1 MHYVGQATPVKSLVR
16 GNRRMP
22 QPTMLEK
29 ILVPSDLSDESNS
42 VIPYAVTLAQAF
54 HSKLYLLHVMDPASL
69 KGPENLLD
77 FPRLTRMLALDVNA
91 PDLPPLKKSVTV
103 AKMYLYKKDRA
114 GAIAESAASKKVDL
128 ICMAS
133 NKDGVNL
140 AWWSVGS
147 IIESIIAG
155 TPCHVLC
162 IRGRPIKDRD
172 WKRPRFKHVLS
183 LTELGSAGAETFLKI
198 LPLVHKFDSMLHV
211 FPLVTGRTGHS
222 PEHNPLREVARIH
235 PARTNI
241 LLFANPDQRLRNLL
255 DFVKKTPIDLIVMAP
270 STRSKF
276 SNRLVNDVLV
286 KLLGATDSP
295 VLLLR

>member
-1 MHYVGQATPVKSLVR
+1 MR
-16 GNRRMP
+16 
-22 QPTMLEK
+22 PTMLEK

-91 PDLPPLKKSVTV
+91 PDLPPLKKTVAV
-103 AKMYLYKKDRA
+103 AKMYVYKKDRA
-114 GAIAESAASKKVDL
+114 EAIAESAVSKKVDL

-147 IIESIIAG
+147 IIESIIAS

-162 IRGRPIKDRD
+162 IRGRPIKDKD

-183 LTELGSAGAETFLKI
+183 LTELGSAGAETFLKV
-198 LPLVHKFDSMLHV
+198 LPLVHKFNSMLHV
-211 FPLVTGRTGHS
+211 FPLVTSRTGKS
-222 PEHNPLREVARIH
+222 PEDNPLREVAKIN
-235 PARTNI
+235 PAQTNI
-241 LLFANPDQRLRNLL
+241 LLFARPDKRLQNLL
-255 DFVKKTPIDLIVMAP
+255 NFVKKTPIDLIVMAP
-270 STRSKF
+270 STRARF

-286 KLLGATDSP
+286 KLLRATDSP

>member
-1 MHYVGQATPVKSLVR
+1 
-16 GNRRMP
+16 
-22 QPTMLEK
+22 MLEK

-69 KGPENLLD
+69 KGPENLVD
-77 FPRLTRMLALDVNA
+77 FPKLTRMLALDVGA
-91 PDLPPLKKSVTV
+91 PDLPPLRKAVPI

-114 GAIAESAASKKVDL
+114 AAIAESALGKKVDL

-133 NKDGVNL
+133 NNDGVNL

-147 IIESIIAG
+147 VIESIIAG
-155 TPCHVLC
+155 TSCHVLC
-162 IRGRPIKDRD
+162 VRGRPIKDKD

-183 LTELGSAGAETFLKI
+183 LTELGAAGAETLLKI
-198 LPLVHKFDSMLHV
+198 LPLVHKFNSMLHV
-211 FPLVTGRTGHS
+211 FPLITSRTGSS
-222 PEHNPLREVARIH
+222 PEDHPLREVARIR
-235 PARTNI
+235 PAQTNI
-241 LLFANPDQRLRNLL
+241 LLFAKPDKRLPNLL

-270 STRSKF
+270 RTRAKF

-286 KLLGATDSP
+286 KLLRVTDSP

>member
-1 MHYVGQATPVKSLVR
+1 
-16 GNRRMP
+16 
-22 QPTMLEK
+22 MLQK

-77 FPRLTRMLALDVNA
+77 FPRLTKMLSLDVGA
-91 PDLPPLKKSVTV
+91 PDLPPLKKAVPV

-114 GAIAESAASKKVDL
+114 EAIAESALSKKVDL
-128 ICMAS
+128 VCMAS
-133 NKDGVNL
+133 NNDGVNL

-147 IIESIIAG
+147 IIESIIAS
-155 TPCHVLC
+155 TSCHVLC
-162 IRGRPIKDRD
+162 VRGRPIKDKD

-198 LPLVHKFDSMLHV
+198 LPLVQKFNSMLHV
-211 FPLVTGRTGHS
+211 FPLVTGRTGSS
-222 PEHNPLREVARIH
+222 PEDHPLRKVAEIS
-235 PARTNI
+235 PAQTNI
-241 LLFANPDQRLRNLL
+241 LLFARPDKRLRNLL

-270 STRSKF
+270 RTRAKF

-286 KLLGATDSP
+286 KLLRVTDSP

>member
-1 MHYVGQATPVKSLVR
+1 
-16 GNRRMP
+16 
-22 QPTMLEK
+22 MLEK

-54 HSKLYLLHVMDPASL
+54 ESKLYLLHVMDPSSL
-69 KGPENLLD
+69 KGPENLVD
-77 FPRLTRMLALDVNA
+77 FPRLTKMLALDMNA
-91 PDLPPLKKSVTV
+91 PDLPPLKKNVPV

-114 GAIAESAASKKVDL
+114 EAIAESVMSKKVDL

-133 NKDGVNL
+133 KKDGVNL
-140 AWWSVGS
+140 AWWSVGT
-147 IIESIIAG
+147 IIESIIAR

-162 IRGRPIKDRD
+162 VRGRPIKDKD

-183 LTELGSAGAETFLKI
+183 LTELGSAGAETFLKV
-198 LPLVHKFDSMLHV
+198 LPLVHKFNSVLHV
-211 FPLVTGRTGHS
+211 FPLVTGRTGKAA
-222 PEHNPLREVARIH
+222 EVDPLREVAEIN
-235 PARTNI
+235 PAQTNI
-241 LLFANPDQRLRNLL
+241 LFFAKPDKRLRNLL

-270 STRSKF
+270 STRAKF

-286 KLLGATDSP
+286 KLLRATDSP

>member
-1 MHYVGQATPVKSLVR
+1 
-16 GNRRMP
+16 
-22 QPTMLEK
+22 MLEK

-54 HSKLYLLHVMDPASL
+54 ESKLYLLHVMDPASL
-69 KGPENLLD
+69 KGPENLVD
-77 FPRLTRMLALDVNA
+77 FPRLTKMLALDANA
-91 PDLPPLKKSVTV
+91 PDLPPLKKNVPV

-114 GAIAESAASKKVDL
+114 EAIAESVVSKKVDL

-133 NKDGVNL
+133 KKDGVNL
-140 AWWSVGS
+140 AWWSVGT
-147 IIESIIAG
+147 IIESIIAS

-162 IRGRPIKDRD
+162 VRGRAIKDKD

-183 LTELGSAGAETFLKI
+183 LTELGSDGAETFLKV
-198 LPLVHKFDSMLHV
+198 LPLVHKFNSVLHV
-211 FPLVTGRTGHS
+211 FPLVTGRTGKAA
-222 PEHNPLREVARIH
+222 EVNPLREVAEIN
-235 PARTNI
+235 PAQTNI
-241 LLFANPDQRLRNLL
+241 LLFAKPDKRLRNLL

-270 STRSKF
+270 STRAKF

-286 KLLGATDSP
+286 KLLRATDSP

>member
-1 MHYVGQATPVKSLVR
+1 
-16 GNRRMP
+16 
-22 QPTMLEK
+22 MLEK

-69 KGPENLLD
+69 KKPENLVD
-77 FPRLTRMLALDVNA
+77 FPRLTRMLGLDATA
-91 PDLPPLKKSVTV
+91 PDLPPLKKHVTV

-114 GAIAESAASKKVDL
+114 EAIAESAVAKKVDL

-133 NKDGVNL
+133 KQNGVNL
-140 AWWSVGS
+140 AWWSVGN
-147 IIESIIAG
+147 IIESIIEG

-162 IRGRPIKDRD
+162 VRGRAIKEKD

-183 LTELGSAGAETFLKI
+183 LTELGAEGAETFLKV
-198 LPLVHKFDSMLHV
+198 LPLVQKFNSMLHV
-211 FPLVTGRTGHS
+211 FPLVRGRKGDS
-222 PEHNPLREVARIH
+222 AEHNPLHEVAKIH
-235 PARTNI
+235 PAKTNI
-241 LLFANPDQRLRNLL
+241 LLFAEPDKRLRNLL
-255 DFVKKTPIDLIVMAP
+255 EFVKKTPIDLIVMAP
-270 STRSKF
+270 NTRAKF

-286 KLLGATDSP
+286 KLLRATDSP